1 MSESNENQRTIKM
14 RMNLENTDST
24 LNNNTVNI
32 NIISLSLKREYRI
45 KMYNTHLERMNG
57 VQVFQEIMISAWLR
71 KKV

>member
-45 KMYNTHLERMNG
+45 KMYNNKH
-57 VQVFQEIMISAWLR
+57 IHI
-71 KKV
+71 